1 MKDYNVKIKVRNN
14 RLLQAIYDAGGEPG
28 KKWCDANG
36 LNYTQVNDLINMTI
50 SPIKQ
55 DTEEYTKVS
64 YRLCEVLNK
73 SPSELWTDAQLTPLA
88 KNTTEFDMSQ
98 EQVTQLMNKGEQSYL
113 PDLDKFEL
121 SSVMERAMDCLT
133 ERELFVLKSHYFDS
147 MTFGEIGD
155 EMGISGNRVA
165 QIEMK
170 ALRKLRHPNKSDELR
185 YFLVDA
191 DQHHEDKQEE
201 LRQANEIGIVEP
213 FTLPKYVMTKD
224 NHKDWSAWWDSIGR
238 IAS

>member
-1 MKDYNVKIKVRNN
+1 M
-14 RLLQAIYDAGGEPG
+14 G
-28 KKWCDANG
+28 
-36 LNYTQVNDLINMTI
+36 
-50 SPIKQ
+50 
-55 DTEEYTKVS
+55 
-64 YRLCEVLNK
+64 
-73 SPSELWTDAQLTPLA
+73 
-88 KNTTEFDMSQ
+88 MSR
-98 EQVTQLMNKGEQSYL
+98 S
-113 PDLDKFEL
+113 
-121 SSVMERAMDCLT
+121 
-133 ERELFVLKSHYFDS
+133 
-147 MTFGEIGD
+147 
-155 EMGISGNRVA
+155 RVA

-170 ALRKLRHPNKSDELR
+170 ALRKLRHPNKSHEMR